1 MGCLAPW
8 RVDDNAVIK
17 PAKPLFFMGF
27 CEDFGD
33 LVDITWF
40 QPLRVPMM
48 KIAKLLLLFFFT
60 SPVFAADISSCTL
73 EKVEDEKNFCKASF
87 AGSGTFCDMIRN
99 GELKRDCT
107 FMVIRIQRDNAYKV
121 KPYVK
126 EVVATE

>member
-1 MGCLAPW
+1 MG
-8 RVDDNAVIK
+8 I
-17 PAKPLFFMGF
+17 

-33 LVDITWF
+33 LVDITCF
-40 QPLRVPMM
+40 QSPRVPMM
-48 KIAKLLLLFFFT
+48 KIFKLLILFFFT

-73 EKVEDEKNFCKASF
+73 KKQEDEKNYCKASF

-121 KPYVK
+121 KAPAK